1 MQGKHQVQL
10 QVGMH
15 LDRLAHTCHCLLAG
29 HLGKAHLDKGQ
40 GELRGQK
47 EMVPLGKEQRLQ
59 VSVLELLL
67 VDTAQGTAQE
77 LQGQRETDLELLVQV
92 DIVQVSQDQGGTHQ
106 VLKEAQGIALVL
118 QDLKGR
124 ETALVPLGQMIH
136 RGSQGEQ
143 RAGWG
148 LQELN

>member
-1 MQGKHQVQL
+1 M
-10 QVGMH
+10 
-15 LDRLAHTCHCLLAG
+15 
-29 HLGKAHLDKGQ
+29 
-40 GELRGQK
+40 
-47 EMVPLGKEQRLQ
+47 
-59 VSVLELLL
+59 
-67 VDTAQGTAQE
+67 DTAQGTAQE
-77 LQGQRETDLELLVQV
+77 LQGRRETDLELLVQV

-106 VLKEAQGIALVL
+106 VLKEVQGIALVL

-136 RGSQGEQ
+136 RGSRAEQ

>member
-15 LDRLAHTCHCLLAG
+15 LDHLAHTCHCLLAG
-29 HLGKAHLDKGQ
+29 HLGKAYLDKGQ
-40 GELRGQK
+40 GELRGPK

-77 LQGQRETDLELLVQV
+77 LQGRKETDLELLVQV

-106 VLKEAQGIALVL
+106 VLKEVQGIALVL

-136 RGSQGEQ
+136 RGSRVEQ